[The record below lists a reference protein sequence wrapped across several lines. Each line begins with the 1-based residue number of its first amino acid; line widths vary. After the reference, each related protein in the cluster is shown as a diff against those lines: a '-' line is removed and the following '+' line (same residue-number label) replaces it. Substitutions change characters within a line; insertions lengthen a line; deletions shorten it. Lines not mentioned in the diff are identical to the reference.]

1 MVYCEICAR
10 HKGERLCIEL
20 GDWLCPECCVQH
32 WVVAGHTV
40 RFFWRTARHQSEKG
54 WKITLAGDHLLMCRS
69 RIITLLTD
77 FGSQDA
83 YVGIMKGVIA
93 GINPLP
99 NIIDICHNIP
109 PQDIFNGAFLLS
121 TAYRYFPKGTIH
133 VAVVDPGVGSQRDIV
148 CVEIRDH
155 LFLVP
160 DNGLLSF
167 VVQEERPK
175 SIVRVTNDSYFL
187 PSFSNTFHGRDV
199 FAPVAAYLSL
209 GTKLRQLGSKINQL
223 KQLDIP
229 RPEVK
234 KTGQLDG
241 QIIYIDRFGNLIT
254 NIKREDIVH
263 FERNHSLNRGLGSG
277 SRWQKPDAIKKTSK
291 EKIVSQRDTIETAI
305 GRKKIIGLSK
315 TYMDVKPGEPLVLF
329 GSADFLEVSVNQGN
343 ARKYFR
349 ADRGN
354 KIRVEMGHPYA
365 TL

>member
-1 MVYCEICAR
+1 MR
-10 HKGERLCIEL
+10 
-20 GDWLCPECCVQH
+20 
-32 WVVAGHTV
+32 
-40 RFFWRTARHQSEKG
+40 
-54 WKITLAGDHLLMCRS
+54 RS

-83 YVGIMKGVIA
+83 YAGIMKGVIA
-93 GINPLP
+93 GINPRA

-109 PQDIFNGAFLLS
+109 PQDIFNGAYLLS
-121 TAYRYFPKGTIH
+121 TSYKYFPKGTVH

-148 CVEIRDH
+148 CVEIREH

-175 SIVRVTNDSYFL
+175 SIVRVTNDRYFL

-209 GTKLRQLGSKINQL
+209 GIKPRQLGSKINQL

-234 KTGQLDG
+234 ETGQLEG

-254 NIKREDIVH
+254 NITRALIEQHASKQKQ
-263 FERNHSLNRGLGSG
+263 NRGRWSG
-277 SRWQKPDAIKKTSK
+277 IRSQRSEVRSQIPYKVRKTSK
-291 EKIVSQRDTIETAI
+291 NKMLLPWNTMETTLGKRKIM
-305 GRKKIIGLSK
+305 GLGK
-315 TYMDVKPGEPLVLF
+315 TYMDAKPGDPLVLF
-329 GSADFLEVSVNQGN
+329 GSAGFLEVSVNQGN
-343 ARKYFR
+343 ARKYFSV
-349 ADRGN
+349 DRGS